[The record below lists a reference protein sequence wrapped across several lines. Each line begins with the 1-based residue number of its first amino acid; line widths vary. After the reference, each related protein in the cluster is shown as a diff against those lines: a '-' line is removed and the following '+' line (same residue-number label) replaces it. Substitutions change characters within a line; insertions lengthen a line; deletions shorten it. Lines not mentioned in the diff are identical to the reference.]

1 MISREGV
8 NELVSIFYHK
18 TKYKLFNVNSID
30 GEEFT
35 KPLGIFVSL
44 GMTTSLK
51 QIQDITSAISR
62 CKGYTARVAELG
74 SIKIGGIY
82 LNYLT
87 NNNSIQQYPLNEDED
102 NKLMNRDEV
111 LEMISKLVDKS
122 KNLDTNQTELIEI
135 SGKLNRLTYL
145 NNQLEESDG
154 WSTHAI
160 REEDGDYKIYHL
172 RLNYKKD
179 PDSNVEY
186 RIGIYVEENEQQ

>member
-1 MISREGV
+1 MVDREAV
-8 NELVSIFYHK
+8 NELVSIFYQK
-18 TKYKLFNVNSID
+18 AKYKLFNVNSID

-35 KPLGIFVSL
+35 KPIGIFISL

-51 QIQDITSAISR
+51 QIQDITSAISH

-87 NNNSIQQYPLNEDED
+87 GAEPKQYPLDEG
-102 NKLMNRDEV
+102 NSEGLMNRDEV
-111 LEMISKLVDKS
+111 LETISQLVNKS
-122 KNLDTNQTELIEI
+122 KDSETSQTELIEI
-135 SGKLNRLTYL
+135 SGKLNKLTYL

-160 REEDGDYKIYHL
+160 MEENEDYKIYHL
-172 RLNYKKD
+172 RLNYMKS
-179 PDSNVEY
+179 PDSNIEY
-186 RIGIYVEENEQQ
+186 RIGIFVEDEQQ

>member
-1 MISREGV
+1 MVNREDV
-8 NELVSIFYHK
+8 NEIVSIFYQK
-18 TKYKLFNVNSID
+18 TKYKLFNVNSTD

-44 GMTTSLK
+44 GMTTSRK

-87 NNNSIQQYPLNEDED
+87 KVDSIQQYPLDEKGD
-102 NKLMNRDEV
+102 DKLMNRDEV
-111 LEMISKLVDKS
+111 LEMISKLVDQS
-122 KNLDTNQTELIEI
+122 KDPNASQSELVEI
-135 SGKLNRLTYL
+135 SGKLNKLIYL

-154 WSTHAI
+154 WGTHAI
-160 REEDGDYKIYHL
+160 REEDEDYKIYHL

-179 PDSNVEY
+179 PDSNIEY
-186 RIGIYVEENEQQ
+186 RIGIFVEDEQQ

>member
-1 MISREGV
+1 MVNREEV
-8 NELVSIFYHK
+8 SELVNIFYHK
-18 TKYKLFNVNSID
+18 TKYKLFNVNSVN

-51 QIQDITSAISR
+51 QIQDITSAISH

-87 NNNSIQQYPLNEDED
+87 GADPIQQYPLDEG
-102 NKLMNRDEV
+102 NSEGLMNRDEV
-111 LEMISKLVDKS
+111 LETISKLVEQS
-122 KNLDTNQTELIEI
+122 KDLNTSQAELVEI
-135 SGKLNRLTYL
+135 SGKLNKLTYL

-154 WSTHAI
+154 WGTHAI
-160 REEDGDYKIYHL
+160 MEDGDYKIYHL

-179 PDSNVEY
+179 PDSNIEY
-186 RIGIYVEENEQQ
+186 RIGIFVEDEQQ

>member
-1 MISREGV
+1 MVNREDV

-35 KPLGIFVSL
+35 KPFGIFVSL

-87 NNNSIQQYPLNEDED
+87 DNDSIQQYPLDGKD
-102 NKLMNRDEV
+102 DKLMNRDEV
-111 LEMISKLVDKS
+111 LETISKLVDKS
-122 KNLDTNQTELIEI
+122 KDLDTNQTELVEI

-186 RIGIYVEENEQQ
+186 RIGIFVEENEQ

>member
-1 MISREGV
+1 MVNREDV
-8 NELVSIFYHK
+8 NEIVSIFYQK
-18 TKYKLFNVNSID
+18 TKYKLFNVNSTD

-87 NNNSIQQYPLNEDED
+87 KVDSIQQYPLDEEEDD
-102 NKLMNRDEV
+102 KLMNRDEV
-111 LEMISKLVDKS
+111 LEMISKLVDQS
-122 KNLDTNQTELIEI
+122 KDPNASQSELIEI
-135 SGKLNRLTYL
+135 SGKLNKLTYL

-154 WSTHAI
+154 WGTHAI
-160 REEDGDYKIYHL
+160 REEDEDYKIYHL

-179 PDSNVEY
+179 PDSNIEY
-186 RIGIYVEENEQQ
+186 RIGIFVEDEQQ

>member
-1 MISREGV
+1 MVSREGV
-8 NELVSIFYHK
+8 NELVSIFYQK

-35 KPLGIFVSL
+35 KPLGVFVSL

-62 CKGYTARVAELG
+62 CKGYTARIAELG

-87 NNNSIQQYPLNEDED
+87 KTDSIQQYPLNEENDD
-102 NKLMNRDEV
+102 TLMNRDEV
-111 LEMISKLVDKS
+111 LEMISKLVDRS
-122 KNLDTNQTELIEI
+122 KDSTASQTELVNI
-135 SGKLNRLTYL
+135 SGKLNKLTYL

-154 WSTHAI
+154 WGTHAI

-179 PDSNVEY
+179 PDSNIEY
-186 RIGIYVEENEQQ
+186 RIGIFVEDEQQ

>member
-1 MISREGV
+1 MVNREEV
-8 NELVSIFYHK
+8 SELVNIFYHK
-18 TKYKLFNVNSID
+18 TKYKLFNVNSVN

-51 QIQDITSAISR
+51 QIQDITSAISH

-87 NNNSIQQYPLNEDED
+87 GADPIQQYPLDEGNNEG
-102 NKLMNRDEV
+102 LMNRDEV
-111 LEMISKLVDKS
+111 LETISKLVEQS
-122 KNLDTNQTELIEI
+122 KDSNTSQAELVEI
-135 SGKLNRLTYL
+135 SGKLNKLTYL

-154 WSTHAI
+154 WGTHAI
-160 REEDGDYKIYHL
+160 MEDGDYKIYHL

-179 PDSNVEY
+179 PDSNIEY
-186 RIGIYVEENEQQ
+186 RIGIFVEDEQQ

>member
-1 MISREGV
+1 MVSREEV
-8 NELVSIFYHK
+8 SELVNIFYHK
-18 TKYKLFNVNSID
+18 TKYKLFNVNSVN

-51 QIQDITSAISR
+51 QIQDITSAISH

-87 NNNSIQQYPLNEDED
+87 GADPIQQYPLDEG
-102 NKLMNRDEV
+102 NSEGLMNRDEV
-111 LEMISKLVDKS
+111 LETISKLVEQS
-122 KNLDTNQTELIEI
+122 KDLNTSQAELVEI
-135 SGKLNRLTYL
+135 SGKLNKLTYL

-154 WSTHAI
+154 WGTHAI
-160 REEDGDYKIYHL
+160 MEDGDYKIYHL

-179 PDSNVEY
+179 PDSNIEY
-186 RIGIYVEENEQQ
+186 RIGIFVEDEQQ

>member
-1 MISREGV
+1 MVNREAV
-8 NELVSIFYHK
+8 NELVSIFYQK
-18 TKYKLFNVNSID
+18 SKYKLFNVNSTD

-35 KPLGIFVSL
+35 KPLGIFISL

-87 NNNSIQQYPLNEDED
+87 GADPIQQYPLDEG
-102 NKLMNRDEV
+102 NSEGLMNRDEV
-111 LEMISKLVDKS
+111 LETISQLVEKS
-122 KNLDTNQTELIEI
+122 KDPKTSQTELVEI
-135 SGKLNRLTYL
+135 SGKLNKLTYL

-154 WSTHAI
+154 WGTHAI
-160 REEDGDYKIYHL
+160 MADEDYRIYHL

-179 PDSNVEY
+179 PDSNIEY
-186 RIGIYVEENEQQ
+186 RIGIFVEDEQQ

>member
-1 MISREGV
+1 MVNREEV
-8 NELVSIFYHK
+8 SELVNIFYHK
-18 TKYKLFNVNSID
+18 TKYKLFNVNSVD

-51 QIQDITSAISR
+51 QIQDITSAISH

-87 NNNSIQQYPLNEDED
+87 GADPIQQYPLDEG
-102 NKLMNRDEV
+102 NSKGLMNRDEV
-111 LEMISKLVDKS
+111 LETISKLVEQS
-122 KNLDTNQTELIEI
+122 KDLNTSQAELVEI

-160 REEDGDYKIYHL
+160 MEDEDYKIYHL

-179 PDSNVEY
+179 PDSNIEY
-186 RIGIYVEENEQQ
+186 RIGIFVEDEQQ

>member
-1 MISREGV
+1 MVSREGV
-8 NELVSIFYHK
+8 NELVSIFYQK

-35 KPLGIFVSL
+35 KPLGVFVSL

-62 CKGYTARVAELG
+62 CKGYTARIAELG

-87 NNNSIQQYPLNEDED
+87 KTDSIQQYPLNEENDAT
-102 NKLMNRDEV
+102 LMNRDEV
-111 LEMISKLVDKS
+111 LEMISKLVDQS
-122 KNLDTNQTELIEI
+122 KDSTASQTELVNI
-135 SGKLNRLTYL
+135 SGKLNKLTYL

-154 WSTHAI
+154 WGTHAI

-179 PDSNVEY
+179 PDSNIEY
-186 RIGIYVEENEQQ
+186 RIGIFVEDEQQ

>member
-1 MISREGV
+1 MVSREAV
-8 NELVSIFYHK
+8 NELVSIFYQK
-18 TKYKLFNVNSID
+18 TKYKLFNVNSTD

-35 KPLGIFVSL
+35 KPFGIFISL

-87 NNNSIQQYPLNEDED
+87 GADPIQQYPLDEG
-102 NKLMNRDEV
+102 NSEGLMNRDEV
-111 LEMISKLVDKS
+111 LETISQLVEQS
-122 KNLDTNQTELIEI
+122 KNPDTSQTELVEI
-135 SGKLNRLTYL
+135 SGKLNKLTYL

-160 REEDGDYKIYHL
+160 REDGDYRIYHL

-179 PDSNVEY
+179 PDSNIEY
-186 RIGIYVEENEQQ
+186 RIGIFVEDEQQ

>member
-1 MISREGV
+1 MVNREEV
-8 NELVSIFYHK
+8 SELVNIFYHK
-18 TKYKLFNVNSID
+18 TKYKLFNVNSVD

-51 QIQDITSAISR
+51 QIQDITSAISH

-87 NNNSIQQYPLNEDED
+87 GANPIQQYPLDEG
-102 NKLMNRDEV
+102 NSEGLMNRDEV
-111 LEMISKLVDKS
+111 LETISKLVEQS
-122 KNLDTNQTELIEI
+122 KDLNTSQAELVEI

-160 REEDGDYKIYHL
+160 MEDGDYKIYHL

-179 PDSNVEY
+179 PDSNIEY
-186 RIGIYVEENEQQ
+186 RIGIFVEDEQQ

>member
-1 MISREGV
+1 MVNREEV
-8 NELVSIFYHK
+8 SELVNIFYHK
-18 TKYKLFNVNSID
+18 TKYKLFNVNSVN

-51 QIQDITSAISR
+51 QIQDITSAISH

-87 NNNSIQQYPLNEDED
+87 GADPIQQYPLDEG
-102 NKLMNRDEV
+102 NSEGLMNRDEV
-111 LEMISKLVDKS
+111 LETISKLVEQS
-122 KNLDTNQTELIEI
+122 KNLNTSQAELVEI
-135 SGKLNRLTYL
+135 SGKLNKLTYL

-154 WSTHAI
+154 WGTHAI
-160 REEDGDYKIYHL
+160 MEDGDYKIYHL

-179 PDSNVEY
+179 PDSNIEY
-186 RIGIYVEENEQQ
+186 RIGIFVEDEQQ

>member
-1 MISREGV
+1 MVNREAV
-8 NELVSIFYHK
+8 NEPVSIFYQK
-18 TKYKLFNVNSID
+18 SKYKLFNVNSTD

-35 KPLGIFVSL
+35 KPFGIFISL

-51 QIQDITSAISR
+51 QIQDIASAISH

-87 NNNSIQQYPLNEDED
+87 GADPIQQYPLDEG
-102 NKLMNRDEV
+102 NSEGLMNRDEV
-111 LEMISKLVDKS
+111 LETISKLVEQS
-122 KNLDTNQTELIEI
+122 KDLNTSQAELVEI
-135 SGKLNRLTYL
+135 SGKLNKLTYL

-160 REEDGDYKIYHL
+160 MEDGDYKIYHL
-172 RLNYKKD
+172 RLNYRKD
-179 PDSNVEY
+179 PDSNIEY
-186 RIGIYVEENEQQ
+186 RIGIFVEDEQQ

>member
-1 MISREGV
+1 MVSREGV
-8 NELVSIFYHK
+8 NEIVNIFYQK

-35 KPLGIFVSL
+35 KPTGIFVSL

-87 NNNSIQQYPLNEDED
+87 KTDSIQQYPLSGEDSS
-102 NKLMNRDEV
+102 LMNRDEV
-111 LEMISKLVDKS
+111 LETISKLVDQS
-122 KNLDTNQTELIEI
+122 KDPEASQAELVEI
-135 SGKLNRLTYL
+135 SGKLNKLSYL

-154 WSTHAI
+154 WGTHAI
-160 REEDGDYKIYHL
+160 REENGDYKIYHL

-179 PDSNVEY
+179 PDSNTEY
-186 RIGIYVEENEQQ
+186 RIGIYVEDEQQ

>member
-1 MISREGV
+1 MVNREDV
-8 NELVSIFYHK
+8 NEIVSIFYQK

-87 NNNSIQQYPLNEDED
+87 KVDSIQQYPLDEKGD
-102 NKLMNRDEV
+102 DKLMNRDEV
-111 LEMISKLVDKS
+111 LEMISKLVDQS
-122 KNLDTNQTELIEI
+122 KDPNASQSELVEI
-135 SGKLNRLTYL
+135 SGKLNKLTYL
-145 NNQLEESDG
+145 NNQLEESGG
-154 WSTHAI
+154 WGTHAI
-160 REEDGDYKIYHL
+160 REEDEDYKIYHL

-179 PDSNVEY
+179 PDSNIEY
-186 RIGIYVEENEQQ
+186 RIGIFVEDEQQ

>member
-1 MISREGV
+1 MVSREEV
-8 NELVSIFYHK
+8 SELVNIFYHK
-18 TKYKLFNVNSID
+18 TKYKLFNVNSVD

-51 QIQDITSAISR
+51 QIQDITSAISH

-87 NNNSIQQYPLNEDED
+87 GADPIQQYPLDKGNSEG
-102 NKLMNRDEV
+102 LMNRDEV
-111 LEMISKLVDKS
+111 LETISKLVEQS
-122 KNLDTNQTELIEI
+122 KDLNTSQTELVEI

-160 REEDGDYKIYHL
+160 MEDGDYKIYHL

-179 PDSNVEY
+179 PDSNIEY
-186 RIGIYVEENEQQ
+186 RIGIFVEDEQQ

>member
-1 MISREGV
+1 MVNREEV
-8 NELVSIFYHK
+8 NELVNIFYHK
-18 TKYKLFNVNSID
+18 TKYKLFNVNSVN

-51 QIQDITSAISR
+51 QIQDITSAISH

-87 NNNSIQQYPLNEDED
+87 GADPIQQYPLDEG
-102 NKLMNRDEV
+102 NSEGLMNRDEV
-111 LEMISKLVDKS
+111 LETISKLVEQS
-122 KNLDTNQTELIEI
+122 KDLNTSQAELVEI
-135 SGKLNRLTYL
+135 SGKLNKLTYL

-160 REEDGDYKIYHL
+160 MEDGDYKIYHL

-179 PDSNVEY
+179 PDSNIEY
-186 RIGIYVEENEQQ
+186 RIGIFVEDEQQ

>member
-1 MISREGV
+1 MVNREEV
-8 NELVSIFYHK
+8 NELVNIFYHK
-18 TKYKLFNVNSID
+18 TKYKLFNVNSVN

-51 QIQDITSAISR
+51 QIQDITSAISH

-87 NNNSIQQYPLNEDED
+87 GADPIQQYPLDGGSNEG
-102 NKLMNRDEV
+102 LMNRDEV
-111 LEMISKLVDKS
+111 LETISKLVERS
-122 KNLDTNQTELIEI
+122 KDLNTSQAELVEI
-135 SGKLNRLTYL
+135 SGKLNKLTYL

-154 WSTHAI
+154 WGTHAI
-160 REEDGDYKIYHL
+160 MEDGDYKIYHL

-179 PDSNVEY
+179 PDSNIEY
-186 RIGIYVEENEQQ
+186 RIGIFVEDEQQ